1 MELWDAYDENKNFLG
16 YKIEREKFYSYKTE
30 YHIIVH
36 IWIKNSKNEF
46 LIQQRSA
53 NKTNPLKWA
62 WTGGSVLAGETSLDG
77 AIREVR
83 EELGLNLDKEKM
95 TLFTSFKRSVY
106 RDFVYVYL
114 YECDVDVSNL
124 VLQKE
129 EVNAAAWF
137 TKQKIHQMISSG
149 EFVNIDN
156 SQYVLELL

>member
-1 MELWDAYDENKNFLG
+1 MEFWDAYDENKNFLG

-30 YHIIVH
+30 YHIVVH
-36 IWIKNSKNEF
+36 IWIKNGKNEF

-129 EVNAAAWF
+129 EVNAAAWL